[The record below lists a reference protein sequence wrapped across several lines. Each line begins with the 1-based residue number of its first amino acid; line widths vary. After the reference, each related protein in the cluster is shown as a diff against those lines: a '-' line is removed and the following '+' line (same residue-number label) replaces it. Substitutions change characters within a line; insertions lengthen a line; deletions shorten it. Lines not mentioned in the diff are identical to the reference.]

1 VTEFVVDA
9 SLALALVL
17 PDEQVDP
24 AAVAGHLAS
33 ARPVAPQL
41 FGYEVAN
48 ALTTARRRGRLTQA
62 QAEQVA
68 TLIDRL
74 GVDLVAAPGIA
85 ELATRAREW
94 ELSAYDASYL
104 LLALQR
110 GCPLAT
116 RDGLLAGVAR
126 AAGVPVLAVR

>member
-1 VTEFVVDA
+1 VTEFVIDA
-9 SLALALVL
+9 SVALALVL

-24 AAVAGHLAS
+24 GAVAGHLAS
-33 ARPVAPQL
+33 ARPIAPAL

-48 ALTTARRRGRLTQA
+48 ALATARRRERLTQA

-74 GVDLVAAPGIA
+74 GVDLAAAPGTA

-116 RDGLLAGVAR
+116 RDSQLATVARDAGVQ
-126 AAGVPVLAVR
+126 VLPIH